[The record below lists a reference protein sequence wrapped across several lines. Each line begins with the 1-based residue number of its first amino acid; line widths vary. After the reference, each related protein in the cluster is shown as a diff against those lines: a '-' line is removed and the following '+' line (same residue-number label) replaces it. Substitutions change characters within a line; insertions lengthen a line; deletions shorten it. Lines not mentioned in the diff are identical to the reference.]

1 MSLFE
6 ELQRRNVIRVGIA
19 YVVVAWVIAQVAEFA
34 FENFGAPD
42 WVLKSVTVLLLLGL
56 PLVLVFA
63 WAYEL
68 TPEGIKLEKNVDRS
82 TSITAQTGRKLD
94 RTIIVVLLVAVG
106 WFAWD
111 KFVHRDAPEPATVA
125 ETATTAEEIA
135 ADEETTPDKSVAV
148 LPFVAMSNGPDD
160 EYFADGMTEEIL
172 NSLAQ
177 LPELLVTARTSA
189 FSFKGQDLPP
199 IQEIAEV
206 LGVQHVVEGS
216 VRRSGD
222 RLRVTA
228 QLIRADDGFHLWSE
242 NYDSTSADMIS
253 VQENIAEKI
262 ASALDVY
269 LDEDKREA
277 MRRAGL
283 RDPEAFTL
291 FQKGV
296 EYFEKAHGEMDQLE
310 GLRLANGYFEQVMDL
325 VPEFSAA
332 YSYHSDMY
340 VHLLN
345 DHVTGQL
352 PEGFEYT
359 EQTLL
364 DAYQSALA
372 DYEAASRYAPNQ
384 RERNLAELDLA
395 FVSGNWRGLSGR
407 LDKALAE
414 PGCDD
419 GNWTSTVANV
429 MGYSAEYYEIAK
441 RIVAC
446 DPLRTLAWYNSARA
460 KHFTGDAEEALRLA
474 REGNEIAP
482 GNWLT
487 MTFVQT
493 LLANNHHDEALEV
506 INTQIF
512 HEGWGKVMQ
521 TMVLAHRGDRDRL
534 ANLLEEFGERE
545 RNGFLMIPINAW
557 TGRRDA
563 ANQAAAEMDEHFF
576 GPMAMWQIVQWCQCG
591 APWELEATPRF
602 ADKISAANVPWPPKA
617 PLDFPLKDW

>member
-1 MSLFE
+1 MSLFA

-19 YVVVAWVIAQVAEFA
+19 YVVVAWVIAQVGEFA

-68 TPEGIKLEKNVDRS
+68 TPEGIKLEKHVDRS
-82 TSITAQTGRKLD
+82 TSITSQTGRKLD
-94 RTIIVVLLVAVG
+94 RTIIVVLLIAVG

-111 KFVHRDAPEPATVA
+111 KFVHRDAAESATVA
-125 ETATTAEEIA
+125 ETAPTAEEIA
-135 ADEETTPDKSVAV
+135 GDDGTKPDNSVAV

-160 EYFADGMTEEIL
+160 EYFADGITEEIL

-189 FSFKGQDLPP
+189 FSFKGQDLP
-199 IQEIAEV
+199 IQDIASM

-228 QLIRADDGFHLWSE
+228 QLIRAEDGFHLWSE

-262 ASALDVY
+262 AGALDIY
-269 LDEDKREA
+269 LDDDKREA
-277 MRRAGL
+277 MRQAGL
-283 RDPEAFTL
+283 RNPEAFTL

-310 GLRLANGYFEQVMDL
+310 GLGLANGYFEQVMDL

-332 YSYHSDMY
+332 YFLHSDLY

-345 DHVTGQL
+345 DHVVGQL
-352 PEGFEYT
+352 PEELEYT

-372 DYEAASRYAPNQ
+372 DYEAASQYAPNQ
-384 RERNLAELDLA
+384 RERHLADLDLA
-395 FVSGNWRGLSGR
+395 FIGGNWRGLSSR
-407 LDKALAE
+407 LEKALAE
-414 PGCDD
+414 PGCSD

-429 MGYSAEYYEIAK
+429 LGYAADYYELAE

-460 KHFTGDAEEALRLA
+460 KQFTGNAEEALRIA
-474 REGNEIAP
+474 REGSEIAP

-487 MTFVQT
+487 MTLVQT
-493 LLANNHHDEALEV
+493 LLANNLHDQALEV
-506 INTQIF
+506 IDTRIF

-521 TMVLAHRGDRDRL
+521 TMVLAHQGDRDRL
-534 ANLLEEFGERE
+534 APLLEEFDETAPR
-545 RNGFLMIPINAW
+545 GFLQIPINAW
-557 TGRRDA
+557 TGQRDA
-563 ANQAAAEMDEHFF
+563 ANRAAADMDEHFF

-602 ADKISAANVPWPPKA
+602 ADKIRAANVPWPPKA